1 MKRIR
6 IVLAVLLGTAFFV
19 PASVVVLPHMTPV
32 VQADNIV
39 DKVVKAVEDVV
50 DDVTGKPQYSE
61 EKIKNMLNANN
72 IDWVNQNILKNFVAY
87 NQSGGITD
95 FSLNT
100 AHTLSDIFMSV
111 NLYVVYPIFD
121 VALSKM
127 FDLANIT
134 TGINDIFGSVQKFTK
149 QTWAGEVFKQLLY
162 LAFAVGIVWAFI
174 KSVTS
179 GGGFKAILS
188 VLLVAILGGAW
199 IGAGGTVLT
208 KINTMTSTAQTVI
221 FTETT
226 SAGNDYNSA
235 SDFQGAIRKTF
246 FEKSVVRP
254 YMLANFGKTNLKDGE
269 KQGSYRLIGG
279 KVTGDTVSD
288 LAKHNDYLSKDGG
301 FEWYQVAVSGMSSL
315 MSLAYGIP
323 LLMIGLFNLVL
334 QLGAILLYYLA
345 PFTVL
350 LSLIPKFANSAL
362 KTALGAI
369 GMLFGKVG
377 LLFAIMFVSWIGNI
391 TDTIIPV
398 TSSATALLNSVVYFL
413 LMYLMWKNKT
423 FLVQTITGSSMANQA
438 LNKISLTR
446 AGQQALNAGSEMADS
461 ARNGVNSLKGLSG
474 RFGRKPDDENNI
486 NQPDG
491 TFKSDDDNNNQGK
504 NGNEPDEQEL
514 RELAEQRKAE
524 REARLADELERQ
536 RLENDELDN
545 DEFNNDEPEKK
556 RFGDIANDETL
567 PKYRR
572 RDYLVGHIGQSD
584 NSDDSSKDNHELLER
599 SRHNRVAEDEDTS
612 EMAEKRRQA
621 RSSELH
627 HEPVIKDKS
636 SYPEIDKTTG
646 RNLDEV
652 FNEQADIKARDKA
665 ELDKEL

>member
-1 MKRIR
+1 M
-6 IVLAVLLGTAFFV
+6 LAVLLGTVFFE
-19 PASVVVLPHMTPV
+19 PASVVVLPNTTPV

-61 EKIKNMLNANN
+61 KKIKNMLNANN
-72 IDWVNQNILKNFVAY
+72 IDWVNKNILKNFVAY
-87 NQSGGITD
+87 NQGGGITD

-100 AHTLSDIFMSV
+100 AHTLSDIFMSF
-111 NLYVVYPIFD
+111 NLYVIYPIFD

-134 TGINDIFGSVQKFTK
+134 TGINDIFSSVQTFTK

-226 SAGNDYNSA
+226 SAGNDYSSA

-254 YMLANFGKTNLKDGE
+254 YMLANFGKTNLKDGK

-301 FEWYQVAVSGMSSL
+301 YEWYQVAVSGMSSL

-362 KTALGAI
+362 KTALGAM
-369 GMLFGKVG
+369 GMLFGKIG

-398 TSSATALLNSVVYFL
+398 TSSSTALLNSVVYFL
-413 LMYLMWKNKT
+413 LMFLMWKNKT

-438 LNKISLTR
+438 LNKISLTH
-446 AGQQALNAGSEMADS
+446 AGQQALNAGSETAES
-461 ARNGVNSLKGLSG
+461 ARHGVNSLKGLSG
-474 RFGRKPDDENNI
+474 KFGRKPDD
-486 NQPDG
+486 
-491 TFKSDDDNNNQGK
+491 DDEPEGSKEPAHYNNNQGK
-504 NGNEPDEQEL
+504 NGNESDEQEL

-536 RLENDELDN
+536 RLDDNFDKENYFVDNSLDSDENDNRLFGQVAD
-545 DEFNNDEPEKK
+545 DEE
-556 RFGDIANDETL
+556 L

-572 RDYLVGHIGQSD
+572 RDYLAGHIGQID
-584 NSDDSSKDNHELLER
+584 NSGDSSKDNHELLKR

-612 EMAEKRRQA
+612 QMAEKRRQA

-627 HEPVIKDKS
+627 HEPVVKDKS
-636 SYPEIDKTTG
+636 SYPESEKTTG

-665 ELDKEL
+665 ELDEEL

>member
-6 IVLAVLLGTAFFV
+6 VVLAVLLGTAFFV
-19 PASVVVLPHMTPV
+19 PASVIVLPNITPV
-32 VQADNIV
+32 VRADNIV
-39 DKVVKAVEDVV
+39 DDVNKAVKDVV
-50 DDVTGKPQYSE
+50 DDVTGKPQYTSDE
-61 EKIKNMLNANN
+61 IKKHLSHND
-72 IDWVNQNILKNFVAY
+72 IDWVNQNILKNFGAY
-87 NQSGGITD
+87 NQGGGITD
-95 FSLNT
+95 FALNT

-134 TGINDIFGSVQKFTK
+134 TGINDVFSSVQTFTK

-162 LAFAVGIVWAFI
+162 LSFGVGVVWAFI

-179 GGGFKAILS
+179 GGGLKAILS
-188 VLLVAILGGAW
+188 VLLVAVLGGAW

-208 KINTMTSTAQTVI
+208 KVNTITSTAQTVI

-226 SAGNDYNSA
+226 SAGNKYTGTN
-235 SDFQGAIRKTF
+235 DFQSKIRGVF
-246 FEKSVVRP
+246 FDKAVVRP
-254 YMLANFGKTNLKDGE
+254 YMLANFGKTALAQGE

-301 FEWYQVAVSGMSSL
+301 YEWYQVAVSGMSSL

-446 AGQQALNAGSEMADS
+446 AGQQAITAGSEMADS
-461 ARNGVNSLKGLSG
+461 ARSGVNSLKGLSG
-474 RFGRKPDDENNI
+474 RFGRKTDDENNT

-536 RLENDELDN
+536 LLENDELDN

-556 RFGDIANDETL
+556 RFGDIADDETL

-584 NSDDSSKDNHELLER
+584 NSDDISTNNHELLER
-599 SRHNRVAEDEDTS
+599 SRHNRVAEDEDAS
-612 EMAEKRRQA
+612 EMAEKRRQS

>member
-1 MKRIR
+1 M
-6 IVLAVLLGTAFFV
+6 LAVLLGTAFFV
-19 PASVVVLPHMTPV
+19 PGSVIVLPNITPV
-32 VQADNIV
+32 VRADNIV
-39 DKVVKAVEDVV
+39 DDVNKAVKDVV

-61 EKIKNMLNANN
+61 KEIKNRLINN
-72 IDWVNQNILKNFVAY
+72 DIDWVNQNILKNFGAY
-87 NQSGGITD
+87 NQGGGITD
-95 FSLNT
+95 FALNT

-134 TGINDIFGSVQKFTK
+134 TGINDIFGSVQTFTK

-162 LAFAVGIVWAFI
+162 LAFGVGIVWAFV

-179 GGGFKAILS
+179 GGGFKAIMS

-199 IGAGGTVLT
+199 IGAGGVVLT

-226 SAGNDYNSA
+226 NINGRISGTDNS
-235 SDFQGAIRKTF
+235 FQKAIRKDYF
-246 FEKSVVRP
+246 SKAVIRP
-254 YMLANFGKTNLKDGE
+254 YMLANFGKTELNQAE

-301 FEWYQVAVSGMSSL
+301 YEWYQVAVSGMSSL

-362 KTALGAI
+362 KTALGAM

-474 RFGRKPDDENNI
+474 RFGRKTDDENNT

-491 TFKSDDDNNNQGK
+491 TFKSDYDNNNQGK

-556 RFGDIANDETL
+556 RFGDIADDETL

-599 SRHNRVAEDEDTS
+599 SRHNRVAEDEDAS